1 MLLNSPENYDN
12 HILNNLKE
20 INNIHSEMGEVD
32 RKFLNGIVRQIKPK
46 KILEVG
52 VASGGSA
59 AIILNAINEYNDSFL
74 YSVDYFKEYY
84 RDKTKDSGFIIKEL
98 YPHFLNKWKLY
109 TGGTIAKFIDN
120 IGKDIDLCLLDT
132 VHSNPGEFLDF
143 LVVLPYLKNGSV
155 LVIHDIAL
163 HVLHYPQFY
172 GAYTCGILFSCIKG
186 AQKLVPNAKI
196 FNFTGNIGAIVINDD
211 TRKYIYDYF
220 HLLTLP
226 WTLYIPTDDDVKD
239 LYNIFSK
246 HYDKE
251 YSEFFLKI
259 ANFYKENFNKN
270 IDNNKELTL
279 KEAEA
284 INTIEN
290 RLNGIENSLQNRLN
304 SIDYN
309 INRVENNLNI
319 SNNKINNIVNAIA
332 WWIPNKKIRDNFRNK
347 ILDQT
352 RPDQTRP
359 DQTRP
364 Q

>member
-1 MLLNSPENYDN
+1 M
-12 HILNNLKE
+12 
-20 INNIHSEMGEVD
+20 
-32 RKFLNGIVRQIKPK
+32 
-46 KILEVG
+46 
-52 VASGGSA
+52 
-59 AIILNAINEYNDSFL
+59 
-74 YSVDYFKEYY
+74 
-84 RDKTKDSGFIIKEL
+84 
-98 YPHFLNKWKLY
+98 
-109 TGGTIAKFIDN
+109 
-120 IGKDIDLCLLDT
+120 
-132 VHSNPGEFLDF
+132 
-143 LVVLPYLKNGSV
+143 
-155 LVIHDIAL
+155 
-163 HVLHYPQFY
+163 
-172 GAYTCGILFSCIKG
+172 
-186 AQKLVPNAKI
+186 
-196 FNFTGNIGAIVINDD
+196 
-211 TRKYIYDYF
+211 
-220 HLLTLP
+220 
-226 WTLYIPTDDDVKD
+226 KD

-364 Q
+364 DLNK